1 MITETRKA
9 VSSTLHIPSG
19 NQLILGARCAVKN
32 LGKVLTKQQMSGKA
46 LATTWGWKVG
56 FQSCQ
61 SIQDLRIQVPGE
73 NKEVNAMK

>member
-32 LGKVLTKQQMSGKA
+32 LGRVLTKQQMSGKA
-46 LATTWGWKVG
+46 LATTWG
-56 FQSCQ
+56 
-61 SIQDLRIQVPGE
+61 
-73 NKEVNAMK
+73 